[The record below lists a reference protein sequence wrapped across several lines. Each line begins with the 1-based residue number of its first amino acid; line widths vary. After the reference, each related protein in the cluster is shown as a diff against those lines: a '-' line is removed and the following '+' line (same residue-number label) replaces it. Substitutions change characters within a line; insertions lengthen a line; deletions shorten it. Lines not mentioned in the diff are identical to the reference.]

1 MKRKIKT
8 IAIIASAI
16 IAALGISYLYF
27 IYAPTP
33 KEPQLSSNIIQ
44 GKMKSDT
51 VERTYLAY
59 IPKALPERPAL
70 IIALHG
76 TDMNMETMRSWTGY
90 ELDKLADKYGFIVL
104 YPNGYKGNWND
115 FRKNSPTAA
124 RKENIDDV
132 GFLQQLANSFV
143 KSHQVD
149 LKKIFVFGFSNGGQ
163 MCMRLAIEKPDFF
176 SAVCVVSATLPTPA
190 TYGGPK
196 EGATSRI
203 MFVEGTKDP
212 IVPYQGGVG
221 TLLGLEK
228 IGDFISVN
236 ETAKTFAKR
245 NGIIVVPEETKVQNG
260 SSGISRS
267 VEGKCW
273 NKSGDTY
280 VELFTVNGGGHEI
293 PQPAFTFPRILG
305 KTEHCFN
312 SIEQAIEFF
321 HLKYSH

>member
-1 MKRKIKT
+1 MKRKMMIA
-8 IAIIASAI
+8 AIISGTI
-16 IAALGISYLYF
+16 IAALGICYLYF

-33 KEPQLSSNIIQ
+33 KEPQLSSSIMHAEMRC
-44 GKMKSDT
+44 GT
-51 VERTYLAY
+51 VDRTYLAY
-59 IPKALPERPAL
+59 IPKHLPERPAL

-76 TDMNMETMRSWTGY
+76 TAMDMEKMRSWTGY

-124 RKENIDDV
+124 SKENIDDV
-132 GFLQQLANSFV
+132 GFIQQLANFFV

-149 LKKIFVFGFSNGGQ
+149 LKKLFVFGFSNGGQ
-163 MCMRLAIEKPDFF
+163 MAMRLAIEKPQFF
-176 SAVCVVSATLPTPA
+176 SAVCVVSANLPTPA
-190 TYGGPK
+190 TYAGPK

-212 IVPYQGGVG
+212 IVSYHGGKAS
-221 TLLGLEK
+221 LFGLQK
-228 IGDFISVN
+228 IGDFMSAN
-236 ETAKTFAKR
+236 ETAETFAKR
-245 NGIIVVPEETKVQNG
+245 NGITGVPEETKSPNG

-267 VEGKCW
+267 VEAKRW
-273 NKSGDTY
+273 DKSGNTY

-293 PQPAFTFPRILG
+293 PQPVFTFPRILG
-305 KTEHCFN
+305 KTAHDFN

-321 HLKYSH
+321 HIKYSR

>member
-1 MKRKIKT
+1 MKRKIKIT
-8 IAIIASAI
+8 AIIFSAI
-16 IAALGISYLYF
+16 IVALGISYLYF

-33 KEPQLSSNIIQ
+33 KEPPLSSSIIH
-44 GKMKSDT
+44 GEMRSDT

-59 IPKALPERPAL
+59 IPRDLPERPAL

-90 ELDKLADKYGFIVL
+90 ELDKLADEYGFIVL

-163 MCMRLAIEKPDFF
+163 MAMRLAIEKPDFF
-176 SAVCVVSATLPTPA
+176 SAVCVVSATLPTTA

-221 TLLGLEK
+221 SLLGLQK
-228 IGDFISVN
+228 IGDFISAN
-236 ETAKTFAKR
+236 ETAETFAKR
-245 NGIIVVPEETKVQNG
+245 NGITGIPEETKVRNG
-260 SSGISRS
+260 SSGISPS
-267 VEGKCW
+267 VEGKRW
-273 NKSGDTY
+273 NKFGDTY

-293 PQPAFTFPRILG
+293 PQPVFTFPRLLG
-305 KTEHCFN
+305 KTQHDFN
-312 SIEQAIEFF
+312 SIEQAVEFF
-321 HLKYSH
+321 HLKYSR